1 MTNQRL
7 RSGGDLHFDR
17 DGLERLVVR
26 NLLATPGERVFFKD
40 LESHFLLVSQGWL
53 LDLGPGCSLDDV
65 IGKSDFDF
73 FSHEHAAAAFEDEQ
87 QIIRT
92 GEPMLAKIER
102 ETFHGRPD
110 AWVSTT
116 KLPLVDEE
124 GNIVGTFGISRDVTA
139 QVMAERAL
147 AYQALHDPV
156 TGLPNRLALMDR
168 LSQGLV
174 SLDRTRNRLALF
186 FIDLD
191 NFKMINDSLGHEVG
205 DRVLVE
211 VGRRLKRI
219 CRQGDTVARFG
230 GDEFVMLCN
239 VRDVDVVRSIANRAV
254 KAIGE
259 KLVAEGQDFCITGS
273 IGIVVNDDPSANPG
287 VLLQAAD
294 IAMYQAKGA
303 GRNRFQISDGRLEA
317 LSDKRLGGL
326 SDYRLG
332 ALAEGT

>member
-1 MTNQRL
+1 MTNQRR
-7 RSGGDLHFDR
+7 RSGGDLLSDR
-17 DGLERLVVR
+17 AALERLVIR

-40 LESHFLLVSQGWL
+40 LESRFLLVSQGWL
-53 LDLGPGCSLDDV
+53 LDLGPGCGLDDV

-92 GEPMLAKIER
+92 GEAMLTKIER

-116 KLPLVDEE
+116 KLPLVDDE

-139 QVMAERAL
+139 QVMAEKAL
-147 AYQALHDPV
+147 AHQALHDPV

-168 LSQGLV
+168 LSQALLG
-174 SLDRTRNRLALF
+174 LDRTCNRMALL

-191 NFKMINDSLGHEVG
+191 NFKMINDSLGHEAG

-211 VGRRLKRI
+211 VGRRLTRI

-239 VRDVDVVRSIANRAV
+239 VRDVDVVHSIAKRAV

-259 KLVAEGQDFCITGS
+259 KVVAEGQDFCITGS
-273 IGIVVNDDPSANPG
+273 IGIVVNDDPSADPG

-303 GRNRFQISDGRLEA
+303 GRNRFQVSDGRLGSFA
-317 LSDKRLGGL
+317 D
-326 SDYRLG
+326 G
-332 ALAEGT
+332 A

>member
-1 MTNQRL
+1 MTNQRR
-7 RSGGDLHFDR
+7 RSGGDLLSDR
-17 DGLERLVVR
+17 AALERLVIR

-40 LESHFLLVSQGWL
+40 LESRFLLVSQGWL
-53 LDLGPGCSLDDV
+53 LDLGPGCGLDDV

-92 GEPMLAKIER
+92 GEAMLTKIER

-116 KLPLVDEE
+116 KLPLVDDE

-139 QVMAERAL
+139 QVMAEKAL
-147 AYQALHDPV
+147 AHQALHDPV

-168 LSQGLV
+168 LSQALLG
-174 SLDRTRNRLALF
+174 LDRTCNRMALL

-191 NFKMINDSLGHEVG
+191 NFKMINDSLGHEAG

-211 VGRRLKRI
+211 VGRRLTRI

-239 VRDVDVVRSIANRAV
+239 VRDVDVVHSIAKRAV
-254 KAIGE
+254 RAIGE
-259 KLVAEGQDFCITGS
+259 KVVAEGQDFCITGS
-273 IGIVVNDDPSANPG
+273 IGIVVNDDPSADPG

-303 GRNRFQISDGRLEA
+303 GRNRFQVSDGRLGSFA
-317 LSDKRLGGL
+317 D
-326 SDYRLG
+326 G
-332 ALAEGT
+332 A